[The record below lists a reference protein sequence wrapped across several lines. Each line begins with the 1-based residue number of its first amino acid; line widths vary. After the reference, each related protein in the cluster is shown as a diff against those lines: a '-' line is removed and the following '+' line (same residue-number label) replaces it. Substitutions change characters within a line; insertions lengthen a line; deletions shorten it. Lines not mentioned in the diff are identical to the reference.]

1 VRSERLCQVRVKLAS
16 VVVGH
21 DTDLT
26 ASRRERVINAGRPT
40 VDNNQVGTVP
50 REQTIDNLLREVITT
65 PVPVA
70 RD

>member
-1 VRSERLCQVRVKLAS
+1 